1 MGASESTERSNG
13 PTPGGSTTG
22 PAAAIA
28 MAAAGAA
35 VAAWGLSKMLSDNNT
50 TQENNGP
57 MTVQATAGTHA
68 DGLYPSVFYRPPFQG
83 RFRMNTDAA
92 CRPTGGNVRMDPTEQ
107 VKRGP
112 SGYGGILRDHNGRWV
127 RGFYGFI
134 GVTDCLTA
142 ELHGILQGLLLLD
155 LLCYKESVLE
165 CDSTGAVDWINH
177 DETEYSGRSQIIKD
191 CWDII
196 TCCWELKKKNG
207 IMICSISRDANKCA
221 DKLADMGIDR
231 RETHTD
237 IVDLPLEI
245 KDIVDREA
253 F

>member
-1 MGASESTERSNG
+1 MTKDRVKENMGASESTERSNG
-13 PTPGGSTTG
+13 TEEEERRGGPGTGGSSTG
-22 PAAAIA
+22 PGSAIA

-35 VAAWGLSKMLSDNNT
+35 GAAVAAWSVYTVLSDSNT
-50 TQENNGP
+50 TI
-57 MTVQATAGTHA
+57 
-68 DGLYPSVFYRPPFQG
+68 
-83 RFRMNTDAA
+83 RFKMNTDGA
-92 CRPTGGNVRMDPTEQ
+92 CRPSGSYPGTDPEQ
-107 VKRGP
+107 VMRGP

-142 ELHGILQGLLLLD
+142 EFHGILQGLLLLD
-155 LLCYKESVLE
+155 KPCYKESVLE
-165 CDSTGAVDWINH
+165 CDSTAAVEWINY
-177 DETEYSGRSQIIKD
+177 DETKDRRRTPIIND

-196 TCCWELKKKNG
+196 TSCRELKKKNG
-207 IMICSISRDANKCA
+207 ITICSISRDANKCA
-221 DKLADMGIDR
+221 DKLANMGIDR
-231 RETHTD
+231 GESETGETHME